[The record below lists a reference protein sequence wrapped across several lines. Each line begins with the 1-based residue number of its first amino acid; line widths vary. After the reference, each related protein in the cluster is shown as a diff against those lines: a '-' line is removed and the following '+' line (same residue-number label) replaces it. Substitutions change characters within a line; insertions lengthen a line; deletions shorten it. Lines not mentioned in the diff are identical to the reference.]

1 VRGRLIWI
9 TGLSGSGKTTA
20 AKQIF
25 GLLKE
30 IYPNTAMI
38 DGDDSR
44 EIFDNDLGYSIEERI
59 KNAWRIAKMCKYLCA
74 QGLNVICA
82 TMSLYKEIHDFIY
95 GEFESPLI
103 VYLDVSMEEL
113 KRRNKKELYSSGK
126 NVSGIDQNIDE
137 PHHDDYVVRINSAET
152 VSVTVNKI
160 MERLKIYGTNS

>member
-9 TGLSGSGKTTA
+9 TGLSSAGKTTV

-38 DGDDSR
+38 DGDDFR
-44 EIFDNDLGYSIEERI
+44 EIFDNDLGYSIEGRI

-95 GEFESPLI
+95 GEFENPLI

-137 PHHDDYVVRINSAET
+137 PRHDDYVMRINSAET